1 MNNIKDSNFEISQFE
16 KTISLIIS
24 VDSDSKKRMDKARE
38 KQKNING
45 EVQKRLSEYKAA
57 QMLKAE
63 KKIADSCECIKK
75 DYSLKI
81 DEIRS
86 KNKQYSVDFENKVSQ
101 NRELWKKQIFSRIVE
116 R

>member
-24 VDSDSKKRMDKARE
+24 VYSDSKKRMDKARE
-38 KQKNING
+38 RQKNING
-45 EVQKRLSEYKAA
+45 EVKKRLSEYRAA

-86 KNKQYSVDFENKVSQ
+86 KNKQYSADFENTVSQ

-116 R
+116 G